1 MNTNNKKIKHQIRSG
16 TLNEDRFVSVIK
28 NYTTAIYRNK
38 RVPTILTD
46 SGSTEIDIIFY
57 YQNTLYCKNI

>member
-28 NYTTAIYRNK
+28 NYTTAIYRNN
-38 RVPTILTD
+38 RVPTMLTD
-46 SGSTEIDIIFY
+46 SGSTEKDIIF
-57 YQNTLYCKNI
+57 